1 MIELNYKIVMASFH
15 VSQYD
20 AQNADMLHYRKQ
32 KQVEELIY
40 IPTISVNKDS
50 KPFFEKFLIW
60 QSIMC
65 TGIGFLHNLGS
76 EEYQFS
82 FSG

>member
-1 MIELNYKIVMASFH
+1 MASFR

-20 AQNADMLHYRKQ
+20 SHNADMLHYRKQ

-50 KPFFEKFLIW
+50 KKPFFEKFLVW
-60 QSIMC
+60 QSIMKKKIVC
-65 TGIGFLHNLGS
+65 VQ
-76 EEYQFS
+76 E
-82 FSG
+82 

>member
-1 MIELNYKIVMASFH
+1 MASFH

-50 KPFFEKFLIW
+50 KPFFWEVFDMTKHYEKKDC
-60 QSIMC
+60 MC
-65 TGIGFLHNLGS
+65 TGIGFLHNLGT

-82 FSG
+82 FPG

>member
-20 AQNADMLHYRKQ
+20 AHNADMLHYRKQ

-40 IPTISVNKDS
+40 IPTIGVNKDS
-50 KPFFEKFLIW
+50 KKP
-60 QSIMC
+60 
-65 TGIGFLHNLGS
+65 
-76 EEYQFS
+76 
-82 FSG
+82 

>member
-1 MIELNYKIVMASFH
+1 MIKLNYKIVMASFH

-32 KQVEELIY
+32 NQVEELIY

-50 KPFFEKFLIW
+50 KKPFFEKFLIW
-60 QSIMC
+60 QSIMKKKIVC
-65 TGIGFLHNLGS
+65 VQ
-76 EEYQFS
+76 E
-82 FSG
+82 

>member
-1 MIELNYKIVMASFH
+1 MASFH

-20 AQNADMLHYRKQ
+20 AHNADMLHYRKQ

-50 KPFFEKFLIW
+50 KKPFFEKFLVW
-60 QSIMC
+60 QSIMKKKIVC
-65 TGIGFLHNLGS
+65 VQ
-76 EEYQFS
+76 E
-82 FSG
+82 